1 MQVFQTINE
10 WSLYRSTINH
20 SNTIGFVPTMGAIH
34 KGHLSLVKKSLK
46 QNNITI
52 VSIFVNPTQF
62 NNEDDLK
69 EYPIDYKNDQRLLK
83 NIGVDVILLP
93 NTEEIYADEYKFMI
107 SENSLSQI
115 MEGKYRKNHFNGM
128 LTIVMKLINIVKP
141 TITYFGEKDHQ
152 QFLLIQDMILSFFM
166 DTKLVLCPTI
176 RQEDGLAYSSRNTL
190 LSNEQRVIAPYFFKI
205 LQTVRPINKIKK
217 NLIHSGFDV
226 DYIEKYNGRCYGAV
240 KLGNIRLIDNVKL

>member
-10 WSLYRSTINH
+10 WSLYRSTIDH

-107 SENSLSQI
+107 SENSS
-115 MEGKYRKNHFNGM
+115 
-128 LTIVMKLINIVKP
+128 INIS
-141 TITYFGEKDHQ
+141 DAC
-152 QFLLIQDMILSFFM
+152 
-166 DTKLVLCPTI
+166 LVNP
-176 RQEDGLAYSSRNTL
+176 
-190 LSNEQRVIAPYFFKI
+190 
-205 LQTVRPINKIKK
+205 
-217 NLIHSGFDV
+217 
-226 DYIEKYNGRCYGAV
+226 
-240 KLGNIRLIDNVKL
+240 